1 MLTCVYELASQRLLD
16 IELRGMSAKKTVEN
30 SDYGKGLVTDLMELL
45 RSAGKFPKMC
55 AHVSLQCCGMIVQS
69 YSYIAGIPGVLIEE
83 ENGEGETIAA
93 KWHIHEPGDQ
103 GAAQQDVDA
112 DSVHNDEI

>member
-1 MLTCVYELASQRLLD
+1 M
-16 IELRGMSAKKTVEN
+16 I
-30 SDYGKGLVTDLMELL
+30 
-45 RSAGKFPKMC
+45 
-55 AHVSLQCCGMIVQS
+55 LQS
-69 YSYIAGIPGVLIEE
+69 HSYIAGIPGVLIEE